1 MQDNQQKANE
11 AHGWFTTR
19 RATRYLLIAALIAA
33 VCMEGYYIVLLRDT
47 IKRQTEDLRSISVQ
61 LQLLKSERESLA
73 EEISS
78 TRKQTGEVSS
88 GDSAER

>member
-33 VCMEGYYIVLLRDT
+33 VCMEGYYIVVLRDT

-78 TRKQTGEVSS
+78 TRKQTGKGSS